1 IEDKISAPNRQ
12 VRLQNIQGVLSSD
25 AVIGLITVADADG
38 VWLRIEN
45 ARIVWSRSALVFS
58 QRLQIDTLAA
68 DRIEVLRRPLPDE
81 SAPAPEATSF
91 QIPELPVAV
100 NLDSLEVP
108 HVVFGEGVFGLAS
121 ELSVNGRIRLEDGNL
136 DTALDIDRLDGPGGQ
151 FDLTATYTRESEQL
165 NLSLNLTEPENGV
178 VANLLGIE
186 GRPPVALAVTGS
198 GPLSQID
205 IDLALDADGERVLSG
220 EAALRR
226 QAEGLAWSADLGGP
240 IARLIPAQ
248 FRDFFGADTR
258 LTANGIQLDAGGMR
272 LDALRID
279 SAALDIDAS
288 AETTAD
294 GFLRRLDLKG
304 SLDDGTD
311 TPIVLPVPG
320 GQTTVNR
327 ADFNLSF
334 GEGDE
339 WSGLITVQDL
349 ATAEFA
355 AGNTQ
360 INLTGTKQNIDD
372 PFTRR
377 LTFAIDGNVSEITA

>member
-1 IEDKISAPNRQ
+1 
-12 VRLQNIQGVLSSD
+12 
-25 AVIGLITVADADG
+25 
-38 VWLRIEN
+38 
-45 ARIVWSRSALVFS
+45 
-58 QRLQIDTLAA
+58 
-68 DRIEVLRRPLPDE
+68 
-81 SAPAPEATSF
+81 
-91 QIPELPVAV
+91 
-100 NLDSLEVP
+100 
-108 HVVFGEGVFGLAS
+108 
-121 ELSVNGRIRLEDGNL
+121 
-136 DTALDIDRLDGPGGQ
+136 
-151 FDLTATYTRESEQL
+151 
-165 NLSLNLTEPENGV
+165 
-178 VANLLGIE
+178 ANLLGIE

-226 QAEGLAWSADLGGP
+226 QAEGLDWSADLGGP

-279 SAALDIDAS
+279 SAALDLDAS
-288 AETTAD
+288 AETTVD

-304 SLDDGTD
+304 ALDDGTD

-360 INLTGTKQNIDD
+360 INLTGTKQHIDD

-377 LTFAIDGNVSEITA
+377 LTFPIDGNGSEITAKRADDAQALGDRITLDVDGSWNAGEPIRLTQALLSGKALTASLIGEIAEMAYNGAIEVKADSIAPFSGIAGRDIAGSIDLRANGKVEPLTGAFDLVIDSASDNLQVGVDAANNLLAGRTTIKG